1 MASLKE
7 RPGILN
13 CLCKKCGI
21 KHSLPTLM
29 VVAFSSLH
37 IDRTRLPEAGGGF
50 ADVYQGEYDG
60 RLVAVKHLQL
70 YTSNDFDIFLSICIL
85 FCAAH
90 KEPALNLSLA
100 EVLPGSHHM
109 ETPVPSKHSTIVCHD
124 VGPARL
130 KFCAGLKVDGQRQH

>member
-13 CLCKKCGI
+13 RLCKKCGI
-21 KHSLPTLM
+21 KRSLPTSM

-50 ADVYQGEYDG
+50 ADVYRGEYNG
-60 RLVAVKHLQL
+60 RLVAVKRLRL
-70 YTSNDFDIFLSICIL
+70 YASDDFDIFLSVCIL

-100 EVLPGSHHM
+100 EVLPGSRHV
-109 ETPVPSKHSTIVCHD
+109 ETPAPSKHSTVVRCN

-130 KFCAGLKVDGQRQH
+130 KLCVGLEVDGQR